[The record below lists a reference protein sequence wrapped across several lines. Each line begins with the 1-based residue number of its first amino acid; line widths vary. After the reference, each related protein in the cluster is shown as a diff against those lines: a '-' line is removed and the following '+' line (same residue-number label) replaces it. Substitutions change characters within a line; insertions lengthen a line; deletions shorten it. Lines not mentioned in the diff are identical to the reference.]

1 MTENQNQNHEG
12 TEQQEPVSHNVT
24 IETTKGRI
32 VLEVYPELM
41 PITVANFDKLVQ
53 SGFYNGLKFH
63 RVEDWVIQGGD
74 PKGNGTGG
82 PGWTIKLETNPQ
94 LKNLRGAVA
103 MARAMDPNSAG
114 SQFYILKTDA
124 SWLDGQYAVFG
135 KVTEGMDVVDQ
146 IQIGD
151 IMETVTAK

>member
-53 SGFYNGLKFH
+53 LKCC
-63 RVEDWVIQGGD
+63 
-74 PKGNGTGG
+74 
-82 PGWTIKLETNPQ
+82 L
-94 LKNLRGAVA
+94 LASRGKSTQQKCRCRSL
-103 MARAMDPNSAG
+103 MTL
-114 SQFYILKTDA
+114 ILLLP
-124 SWLDGQYAVFG
+124 SR
-135 KVTEGMDVVDQ
+135 
-146 IQIGD
+146 I
-151 IMETVTAK
+151 

>member
-1 MTENQNQNHEG
+1 MSENQNQNSKPEVSAQK
-12 TEQQEPVSHNVT
+12 EQGPHKVT
-24 IETTKGRI
+24 IDTAKGQI
-32 VLEVYPELM
+32 VLEVYPDLM

-82 PGWTIKLETNPQ
+82 PGWSIKLETHPQ

-103 MARAMDPNSAG
+103 MARAMDPDSAG
-114 SQFYILKTDA
+114 SQFYILKKDA
-124 SWLDGQYAVFG
+124 PWLDGQYAVFG
-135 KVTEGMDVVDQ
+135 RVIQGMDVIDKIQKGDQ
-146 IQIGD
+146 MQ
-151 IMETVTAK
+151 TVK